1 MGLASALYTP
11 LLGLHSASL
20 LGGDHLLSS
29 QLRRIPPGHLII
41 GPNPHRRS
49 ISTLTLAR
57 RRNRNSTP
65 ATSSSLTKKNNKKKL
80 GRNVDED
87 EIDEDAIEALF
98 AQLEEDLKKADPS
111 LFEGED
117 DDEEISEEDLAKLD
131 EELARVF
138 DMTDDDLDVDED
150 DEDEDEDEEEE
161 EEEPVKLRNWQL
173 RRLASALKIGR
184 RKTNIKSLAAE
195 LCLDRAV
202 VLEMLREPPPSLL
215 MMAATLPDDEPT
227 GPIIT
232 VTDMKTI
239 EEAVV
244 EETPKLETSAKV
256 PVHVKQQRLSS
267 QKRIK
272 KVDIQTL
279 ENVYRRS
286 KRPTNTMIDSIV
298 HVTNLPRKR
307 IVKWFEDKRAEEGVP
322 GQRLPYQR
330 SAPDTVQ

>member
-111 LFEGED
+111 LFEEPFGSDHERD
-117 DDEEISEEDLAKLD
+117 THISH
-131 EELARVF
+131 
-138 DMTDDDLDVDED
+138 THT
-150 DEDEDEDEEEE
+150 
-161 EEEPVKLRNWQL
+161 NTI
-173 RRLASALKIGR
+173 ALEFL
-184 RKTNIKSLAAE
+184 IKSLAAE

-232 VTDMKTI
+232 VTDTKTI

-330 SAPDTVQ
+330 SAPDTIP

>member
-20 LGGDHLLSS
+20 LGGDHFLSS
-29 QLRRIPPGHLII
+29 QLHRIPPGHLII

-57 RRNRNSTP
+57 RRNRDSTP

-111 LFEGED
+111 F
-117 DDEEISEEDLAKLD
+117 
-131 EELARVF
+131 
-138 DMTDDDLDVDED
+138 
-150 DEDEDEDEEEE
+150 
-161 EEEPVKLRNWQL
+161 
-173 RRLASALKIGR
+173 
-184 RKTNIKSLAAE
+184 LAAE

-232 VTDMKTI
+232 VTDTKTI